1 MLRMETQYFFEALP
15 PLVEALMRNSAHQI
29 DVDVVKARSPC
40 EFIAVEKVIV
50 AVNPAEQL

>member
-15 PLVEALMRNSAHQI
+15 PLVEALVRNSAHQI
-29 DVDVVKARSPC
+29 DVDVVKARRSR